1 MQNCTIRQKIN
12 KLNATQTCLTFYFNV
27 GSTEFEFQT
36 VFECVRICDTV
47 EKCEIFHK
55 SGVFTS
61 NMSIFNDI
69 LGKINELTNGLTDGI
84 NDDLQ
89 VQTGTTAKTW
99 WLCEFI

>member
-1 MQNCTIRQKIN
+1 M
-12 KLNATQTCLTFYFNV
+12 CLTFYFNV

-47 EKCEIFHK
+47 EKCKIFHK

-89 VQTGTTAKTW
+89 VQTATLQKLGGFVNFFRDRAVC
-99 WLCEFI
+99 LIVEVCDI